1 MERAKRG
8 IVDLGLNFEGNK
20 DSIPRRK
27 RSMTTLNLQWVADRC
42 RKARKIKEKLDS
54 GTYQVD
60 SRQVASSMVGLKA
73 IKVKGSNIQ

>member
-8 IVDLGLNFEGNK
+8 IADLGLNFESAG
-20 DSIPRRK
+20 DGVPRRK

-54 GTYQVD
+54 GTYKVD
-60 SRQVASSMVGLKA
+60 SRNVASSLVGLKA
-73 IKVKGSNIQ
+73 IKSEGSKIQ